1 MSVEHEQL
9 CERTIASVVHEID
22 DLKRQL
28 AEARRKVANVDALHE
43 QYLPAAVEFYC
54 CGHCNAISGG
64 YVAWPCPTIRA
75 LENP

>member
-1 MSVEHEQL
+1 MSAEHEQL

-64 YVAWPCPTIRA
+64 YVACVESLRAA
-75 LENP
+75 LETP